1 MEEKPEAVGISD
13 QSHHSDNI
21 TGIIPSLVDLSK
33 LPQSIRILL
42 EVEGADRITNISGSQ
57 TSGPSMMHVSCTLIL
72 IPKGFFFPSD
82 MDFSKWEKQLY
93 NNNNLSYWFLS
104 SALRLPLLLCF
115 LLSHDYFKA

>member
-42 EVEGADRITNISGSQ
+42 EVEGADRVTNISGSQ

-72 IPKGFFFPSD
+72 IPKGFF
-82 MDFSKWEKQLY
+82 
-93 NNNNLSYWFLS
+93 
-104 SALRLPLLLCF
+104 
-115 LLSHDYFKA
+115 SHQTWNF